1 MTENQIR
8 QKVVETAKAWL
19 GVRAGSAE
27 HENILKIYNAQKP
40 LPRGTRMKDVD
51 PWCAAFVSAVS
62 LKLGYRDIMPTEM
75 SCHQMITLYKQL
87 GRWEENDAYVP
98 SPGDVIMYDWGD
110 GKNYAKTDNT
120 GTPDHVGIV
129 AACDGKTIS
138 VVEGNNERH
147 AVGIRPVEV
156 NGRFIRGFGIPD
168 YASKATE
175 EEPTN
180 KADDLARKIATE
192 INDSGLDAA
201 AVLAKVTALLGST
214 DKPAE
219 PEKPA
224 ETPTETP
231 AEPDKPSYDVD
242 KIALEVLNGKWGNGA
257 VRRRRLTAAGYD
269 YKTVQNRVNEIDAE
283 RRKKK

>member
-1 MTENQIR
+1 MTEKQIR
-8 QKVVETAKAWL
+8 AQVVATAEAWL

-27 HENILKIYNAQKP
+27 HANILKIYNAQKP

-180 KADDLARKIATE
+180 KADDLARKIASE

-201 AVLAKVTALLGST
+201 QVLAKVTALLGNT

-219 PEKPA
+219 PEKP
-224 ETPTETP
+224 TEPP
-231 AEPDKPSYDVD
+231 AEPEKPAYDVD
-242 KIALEVLNGKWGNGA
+242 KIALEVLNGKWGNGTA
-257 VRRRRLTAAGYD
+257 RRRRLTAAGYD
-269 YKTVQNRVNEIDAE
+269 YRTVQNRVNEIDAE
-283 RRKKK
+283 RRKK

>member
-8 QKVVETAKAWL
+8 QKVVDTAKAWL

-27 HENILKIYNAQKP
+27 HANILKIYNTQKP

-62 LKLGYRDIMPTEM
+62 LQCGLRDIMPTEM
-75 SCHQMITLYKQL
+75 SCHQMILLYRQL
-87 GRWEENDAYVP
+87 GRWVENDAYVP
-98 SPGDVIMYDWGD
+98 SPGDVIFYDWND
-110 GKNYAKTDNT
+110 GKNYAATDNT
-120 GTPDHVGIV
+120 GTPKHVGIV
-129 AACDGKTIS
+129 TACDGKTIS
-138 VVEGNNERH
+138 VIEGNNERF
-147 AVGIRPVEV
+147 AVGVRFVEV
-156 NGRFIRGFGIPD
+156 NGRFIRGFGIPN

-175 EEPTN
+175 EEPAN
-180 KADDLARKIATE
+180 KADDLARKIVME

-201 AVLAKVTALLGST
+201 QVLAKVSALLGT
-214 DKPAE
+214 
-219 PEKPA
+219 EKPA
-224 ETPTETP
+224 ETP
-231 AEPDKPSYDVD
+231 AEPDMPSYDVD